1 MKKLIWILILV
12 IAGYL
17 LWRWWNS
24 DRAGTADRGQKLV
37 YDRLWVDHLPKDD
50 RDTINVFAAI
60 TDDPIGIFQ
69 STSMWKGAF
78 EVFRYE
84 NAGDGKIVL
93 QYPQTR
99 DKERAAYRARSCSEK
114 GFDFCMELDG
124 ASRGVKR
131 YFSQKGWELRSASLP
146 TLSRDVR
153 ALLATPSTP

>member
-24 DRAGTADRGQKLV
+24 DHAGTADRGQQLV
-37 YDRLWVDHLPKDD
+37 FDRLWVDHLPKDD

-69 STSMWKGAF
+69 STSMWRGAF

-84 NAGDGKIVL
+84 SAGDGKIVL
-93 QYPQTR
+93 SYPQTR
-99 DKERAAYRARSCSEK
+99 DKERAAYRAKACNEK

-131 YFSQKGWELRSASLP
+131 YFSQKGWELRSSSLP
-146 TLSRDVR
+146 ALSRDVR
-153 ALLATPSTP
+153 ALLATPATP